1 MAYVDSSNDPNATPA
16 ATTPGAAMNQLPV
29 TSSGA
34 GAGATSTN
42 TSAAGSPQG
51 AAAVPNSTQA
61 PPVQDLQA
69 YLSANQPQAVQ
80 MGQNIAGNITQQ
92 GNQVTGDINAD
103 QAAFDAQTQAQNTP
117 VNQDLINQ
125 AAANPS
131 QFVQDPNNV
140 AAFQGQENATYGG
153 PTTFESTPDYQ
164 TLTNEVTNA
173 QQNAPNIN
181 TSAGVNQ
188 LVRGQET
195 NPTLGMSNL
204 DQLLLQGTPEAMSP
218 IAAAEAPIANLGTQL
233 SGATTA
239 EDAAIQNAIANDQ
252 AAPAAVN
259 SAFLTG
265 TNAVVP
271 AWEQALQDELAK
283 AQTGATDYNN
293 SVTPDVN
300 EINALNQIVG
310 QFNGAK
316 FSVPNYGT
324 TSVPIT
330 TSIPSAN
337 FPTAGAPTMSSVASQ
352 KDYATEKALEQLL
365 GNSLGTTPITQ
376 ATAGE
381 AGSYALP
388 GALPDLSSVA
398 KDIGTSGQ
406 NAEIKTLEN
415 AFNSYPDTA
424 SQSSSWNAML
434 EAALSGQPYSG
445 KIPGMPSNGLFPTN
459 PSGTV
464 PTVQDIL
471 SLVAS
476 ENLPGN
482 FQNELGGIKGNYDT
496 LMSAL
501 QQYLKG

>member
-1 MAYVDSSNDPNATPA
+1 
-16 ATTPGAAMNQLPV
+16 
-29 TSSGA
+29 
-34 GAGATSTN
+34 
-42 TSAAGSPQG
+42 
-51 AAAVPNSTQA
+51 
-61 PPVQDLQA
+61 
-69 YLSANQPQAVQ
+69 
-80 MGQNIAGNITQQ
+80 MGQNIASGLTNQA
-92 GNQVTGDINAD
+92 GQVTGDINAD
-103 QAAFDAQTQAQNTP
+103 QAAVDAQVQAQNTP

-140 AAFQGQENATYGG
+140 AAFQAQENAAYTG

-204 DQLLLQGTPEAMSP
+204 DQLLLQGTPEAMAP
-218 IAAAEAPIANLGTQL
+218 IAAAEAPFAALPGQL
-233 SGATTA
+233 SGATTT
-239 EDAAIQNAIANDQ
+239 EDAAIQAAIANDQ
-252 AAPAAVN
+252 AAPQAVN

-265 TNAVVP
+265 PNAVVP
-271 AWEQALQDELAK
+271 TWEQALQDQLAK

-300 EINALNQIVG
+300 EINALNQMVA
-310 QFNGAK
+310 QFNGSK

-324 TSVPIT
+324 TSVPISA
-330 TSIPSAN
+330 SIPSGN
-337 FPTAGAPTMSSVASQ
+337 LPTAAAPSLTSVATQ
-352 KDYATEKALEQLL
+352 QDYATEKALEQLL

-376 ATAGE
+376 ATANE
-381 AGSYALP
+381 AGTYTLP

-398 KDIGTSGQ
+398 KQIGASGQ
-406 NAEIKTLEN
+406 SSELNDLKN
-415 AFNSYPDTA
+415 AFSGYPDTSGNAYGPQWQTMMNDLINGESYTYKPSGIGVPQTVSDVPGVLNLA
-424 SQSSSWNAML
+424 SEMNL
-434 EAALSGQPYSG
+434 
-445 KIPGMPSNGLFPTN
+445 PSN
-459 PSGTV
+459 
-464 PTVQDIL
+464 
-471 SLVAS
+471 
-476 ENLPGN
+476 
-482 FQNELGGIKGNYDT
+482 FQGELGNIKGNYDT